1 MLKKWHTMKPVN
13 ISTERNS
20 ERGNYEM
27 AEINVNS
34 IIDQAFIKTFGKEKL
49 NRSTAQSVQNG
60 PGLTEK
66 DVDDL
71 FIDLTE
77 KGVSV
82 AICALPMLNQINV
95 SMVDSKQNS
104 ITRNISRNTGGIVAE
119 IADMAAIIRSEGG
132 IA

>member
-1 MLKKWHTMKPVN
+1 
-13 ISTERNS
+13 
-20 ERGNYEM
+20 M

-34 IIDQAFIKTFGKEKL
+34 IIDKAFIKTLGVDFEFVIEAVKEKL
-49 NRSTAQSVQNG
+49 NRSTAQNVQNG

-66 DVDDL
+66 DMDDL

-95 SMVDSKQNS
+95 SMVDRKQNS
-104 ITRNISRNTGGIVAE
+104 ITRNISRNAGGIVAE
-119 IADMAAIIRSEGG
+119 IADMAALIRSEGG